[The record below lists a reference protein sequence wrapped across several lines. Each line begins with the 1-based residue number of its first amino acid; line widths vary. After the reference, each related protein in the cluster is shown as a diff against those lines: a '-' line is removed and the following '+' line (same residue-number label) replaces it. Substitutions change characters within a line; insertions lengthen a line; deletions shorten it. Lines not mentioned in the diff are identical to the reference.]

1 MEPTEKD
8 DNETVEQP
16 SWLISGERVVASIA
30 SKDVSCISPHYGV
43 VRGTLHVTSYR
54 LYFKSTETMSSAS
67 ATLTAA
73 NVTSINGITRDANG
87 RGNNGTISN
96 SSAAI
101 TASSNALTNLTGNY
115 IINLPLGFV
124 SRIEKM
130 GGSTSKGENSYGI
143 EISCKD
149 FRNYRFA
156 NSRENHSRRDVF
168 EKLQQFAFPLNNK
181 MSFFAFDYKEKFPVN
196 GWQVYEPIAEYKRLG
211 SITETWKITK
221 INENYELCDT
231 YPGIL
236 VVPSAASEDDL
247 RQVAQF
253 RMQNRIPVLSWLH
266 PESQASLTRC
276 AQPGVGV
283 SGRRSRE
290 DERYVQMIMDANAQ
304 SHKIYIMD
312 ARPSANAVANKAR
325 GGGYENE
332 DYYQNAEVVY
342 LGIQNIHTMRDSWK
356 RLKEVYYPG
365 TNQQKWHVLLEQTGW
380 LDHIRAI
387 MNGATRIV
395 DKIENHKTSLIVHCS
410 DGWDRTS
417 QLTSLAMLMLDPYYR
432 TLKGFE
438 VLIEKEWVSF
448 GHKFLLRLGHGD
460 ERHSDTDRSPI
471 FLQFIDC
478 VWQIMQQFPTV
489 FEFNENFLITVVD
502 HSYSCLFGTF
512 LHNSEQQKVRENVK
526 LRTVSLWSMI
536 NSNPS
541 DFLNPLYS
549 EQTRNHV
556 ILPTTDVRRL
566 SYWNN
571 YYFRW
576 SPQMKP
582 QENIQHRNK
591 ELLIAKRELQ
601 KNVESLSKAALQSH
615 LSRSGAQSS
624 IAQSSNISSPSQLS
638 SVQI

>member
-1 MEPTEKD
+1 MELGDISLSQEEVL
-8 DNETVEQP
+8 N
-16 SWLISGERVVASIA
+16 WLIGGEKVVASIS
-30 SKDVSCISPHYGV
+30 SKDVSCLSPYFGAI
-43 VRGTLHVTSYR
+43 RGTLHVTNYR
-54 LYFKSTETMSSAS
+54 LYFKSTDTLPAS

-73 NVTSINGITRDANG
+73 NVSINGSPSTIGQGMSNLS
-87 RGNNGTISN
+87 GNF
-96 SSAAI
+96 
-101 TASSNALTNLTGNY
+101 
-115 IINLPLGFV
+115 IIDLPLGFV

-143 EISCKD
+143 ELTCKD
-149 FRNYRFA
+149 VRNYRFA
-156 NSRENHSRRDVF
+156 HSRENHSRRDVF
-168 EKLQQFAFPLNNK
+168 EKLQQYAFPINNK
-181 MSFFAFDYKEKFPVN
+181 LPMFAFDYKEKYQTN
-196 GWQVYEPIAEYKRLG
+196 GWQVYEPIAEYQRLG

-221 INENYELCDT
+221 INENYELCDS
-231 YPGIL
+231 YPAIL

-253 RMQNRIPVLSWLH
+253 RSRGRIPVLSWLH

-276 AQPGVGV
+276 SQPMVGV

-332 DYYQNAEVVY
+332 DFYQNAEVVY
-342 LGIQNIHTMRDSWK
+342 LDIPNIHTVRESWK
-356 RLKEVYYPG
+356 KLKELCHPG
-365 TNQQKWHVLLEQTGW
+365 LNEQKWHSNLEATQW

-387 MNGATRIV
+387 MNGALKIA
-395 DKIENHKTSLIVHCS
+395 DKIENHKTSTIVHCS

-417 QLTSLAMLMLDPYYR
+417 QLTSLAMIMLDPYYR

-438 VLIEKEWVSF
+438 VLIEKEWISF
-448 GHKFLLRLGHGD
+448 GHKFLQRIGHGD

-489 FEFNENFLITVVD
+489 FEFNEHFLITCVD
-502 HSYSCLFGTF
+502 NSYSCLFGTF
-512 LHNSEQQKVRENVK
+512 LCNSEHQKMRENIK
-526 LRTVSLWSMI
+526 SKTVSLWSMV
-536 NSNPS
+536 NSNLS
-541 DFLNPLYS
+541 EYINPLYS
-549 EQTRNHV
+549 EQTINHV
-556 ILPTTDVRRL
+556 IFPLASPRRL
-566 SYWNN
+566 EFWTSYYCRWNPN
-571 YYFRW
+571 L
-576 SPQMKP
+576 KP
-582 QENIQHRNK
+582 QVCVQHRNK

-601 KNVESLSKAALQSH
+601 KRVDDIQKVLQTRITRAGGAAVPIIAGQPAGSK
-615 LSRSGAQSS
+615 
-624 IAQSSNISSPSQLS
+624 QLS